1 MTRTRASIDASI
13 LMQIAIVLFLISLGI
28 VGIMYYNSRL
38 GEWGRSID
46 RFFGRPDNP
55 VNIIVA
61 VAELAAGIIL
71 GFALFV
77 PVPGRAAWIAS
88 LVMVILW
95 IVKILWAYVLSG
107 IFEPD
112 FMVWLNRLS
121 VALIVLV
128 GLWIVNRKY
137 A

>member
-1 MTRTRASIDASI
+1 MARTRSSLDATM
-13 LMQIAIVLFLISLGI
+13 LMQIAVVLFLISLGI
-28 VGIMYYNSRL
+28 IGIMYYSSRL
-38 GEWGRSID
+38 GEWGRSVD
-46 RFFGRPDNP
+46 RFFGRPNNP

-61 VAELAAGIIL
+61 VAELVAGIIL

-77 PVPGRAAWIAS
+77 PIPGRAAWIAS
-88 LVMVILW
+88 IVMVIIW
-95 IVKILWAYVLSG
+95 IVKILWTYVLNG

-112 FMVWLNRLS
+112 FIVWLNGVS

-128 GLWIVNRKY
+128 GLWIVNRNY